1 MNSASPYLRAFI
13 VGFIW
18 FAAVAFKMVSRHP
31 GHWSTYPPQNLISIS
46 VAFLVAALLLGVLAT
61 RFEKLRS
68 WLGICIGTVV
78 GSFAIMSLM
87 LLLAQQSRK
96 PAMPPQF
103 KNTDE
108 MMVYFAGKA
117 AEWVKADRKIDLDYS
132 FDSIQIIEEELARLS
147 KDVDKTNPQKGT
159 FGLATGYGAYV
170 GEVLRRRD
178 GGTWAVDDPIVGD
191 HAYPLTLKSNST
203 VYPVGWCWKRLTVGE
218 EDNVYHKALFTSER
232 TGAITNIQEAATP
245 K

>member
-1 MNSASPYLRAFI
+1 M
-13 VGFIW
+13 
-18 FAAVAFKMVSRHP
+18 
-31 GHWSTYPPQNLISIS
+31 
-46 VAFLVAALLLGVLAT
+46 LGVLAT

-96 PAMPPQF
+96 PAMLPQF

-117 AEWVKADRKIDLDYS
+117 TEWVKADRKIDLDYS